1 VELSPGLKKYLGESP
16 AFATVATLLPG
27 GRAHLTVVWVTADG
41 DDLLFSTTLERLQG
55 KNIARDPRVTL
66 LIGRPEDPYAYAE
79 VRGTATVTPDP
90 DRILANELSLAHT
103 GQDFAASNPGA
114 GAAEFVVVRVRA
126 EKVVGRL

>member
-1 VELSPGLKKYLGESP
+1 MELSPGLKKYLAESP
-16 AFATVATLLPG
+16 AFATVATLLPS

-66 LIGRPEDPYAYAE
+66 LIGRPDEPYAYAE

-90 DRILANELSLAHT
+90 DRTLANELSLAHT
-103 GQDFAASNPGA
+103 GKDFATSNPAA
-114 GAAEFVVVRVRA
+114 GAAEFVVVRVKA
-126 EKVVGRL
+126 EKVAGRL